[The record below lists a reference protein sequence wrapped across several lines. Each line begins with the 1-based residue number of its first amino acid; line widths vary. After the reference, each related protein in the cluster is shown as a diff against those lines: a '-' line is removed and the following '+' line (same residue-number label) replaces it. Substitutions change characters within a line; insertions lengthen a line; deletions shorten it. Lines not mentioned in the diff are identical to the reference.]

1 MNKNL
6 VTFLTILLCLVLVA
20 SAAYAQEIKPRV
32 RTENV
37 IRLYQE
43 ELLSEVDIDTYL
55 QSGEIK
61 LLGGLELVPPKAIP
75 GPAPDPYPHVH
86 MWEAGI
92 EQLGHSSETC
102 DGIYFVNGPVW
113 HPKKYALIL
122 WKVIIPNAGERLP
135 TEFERDLTL
144 SMWVD
149 WNQDQSWG
157 KNEKMINLSFNIQ
170 EYMPG
175 SIGDLEIQYLTKFRI
190 PQASTVDAMLPG
202 GGKKQDAAKLWARG
216 MVSYDDPDT
225 SPDGE
230 CLFGEVEDW
239 QVHYFEIQAGK
250 WIKK

>member
-32 RTENV
+32 KTENV

-43 ELLSEVDIDTYL
+43 ELLSEVDIDAYL
-55 QSGEIK
+55 QSGEIN

-92 EQLGHSSETC
+92 EQLGPSSGAC

-122 WKVIIPNAGERLP
+122 WKVVIPDPFERLQ

-175 SIGDLEIQYLTKFRI
+175 SGGNLEIQYLTMFRI
-190 PQASTVDAMLPG
+190 PQASIVNAMLPG
-202 GGKKQDAAKLWARG
+202 GGTKQGAAKLWARG
-216 MVSYDDPDT
+216 MISYDDPDT

-239 QVHYFEIQAGK
+239 QVHYFEIQAGQ